1 MYIIIN
7 MYVNKCG
14 QQNRTKFYMYFFDH
28 ATRVEKIKK
37 INVSLSLIVFHSLH
51 YHHTIICINLF
62 IYLHSY
68 NLQLWYII
76 QCCSFFIPQQVSVC
90 KLGALSPSQQNFQKY
105 QRMTMKNDKHR
116 TQ

>member
-1 MYIIIN
+1 

-51 YHHTIICINLF
+51 YHHTIICMYQF
-62 IYLHSY
+62 IYLFTL
-68 NLQLWYII
+68 LQLTTL
-76 QCCSFFIPQQVSVC
+76 VHH
-90 KLGALSPSQQNFQKY
+90 
-105 QRMTMKNDKHR
+105 TMLFLLHSS
-116 TQ
+116 TGFCL